1 MPPWRLE
8 SLTFRS
14 SSRLICEL
22 CLTLPLNHLIV
33 FWLSEDVSCLLR
45 VLSSLPTWSVAGFC
59 RFPTACVHT
68 VKLKNLLRFA
78 VVGTSGV
85 GSVLQP
91 PAQGDSGYQTS
102 LRPTPFA
109 GSSLRRLS
117 HLNSS
122 SDQCKETHH

>member
-78 VVGTSGV
+78 VVVAASRPRGLWLSDFFEAY
-85 GSVLQP
+85 SFCRFQLKA
-91 PAQGDSGYQTS
+91 AQ
-102 LRPTPFA
+102 
-109 GSSLRRLS
+109 SSQLF
-117 HLNSS
+117 
-122 SDQCKETHH
+122 K